1 MDTTIKTGLFML
13 LALVV
18 GGLAPVQG
26 SLNAQMGQLLGH
38 PLRGTLMNFLVGGGI
53 LLGLLMPFVGFPAWA
68 DLKSTPWYLFT
79 AGLIGVM
86 FVTVFLGLI
95 PEIGA
100 LRVVAAVVV
109 GQLVVSA
116 VIDHFGILNVT
127 VVPMSINRII
137 GMGLLLVGLYMIQRS

>member
-1 MDTTIKTGLFML
+1 
-13 LALVV
+13 
-18 GGLAPVQG
+18 
-26 SLNAQMGQLLGH
+26 
-38 PLRGTLMNFLVGGGI
+38 MNFFVGGGI
-53 LLGLLMPFVGFPAWA
+53 LVGLLMPFVGFPAWA
-68 DLKSTPWYLFT
+68 DLKIAHWYLFT

>member
-53 LLGLLMPFVGFPAWA
+53 LVGLLMPFVGFPAWA
-68 DLKSTPWYLFT
+68 DLKIAPWYLFT